1 MMKVRLNKYI
11 SECGFASRRKAEE
24 IIEQGRVSVNN
35 EVVKDLSTQVD
46 RYKDTI
52 KIDGEKIEPEKKVY
66 FLLYKPKGFITSTKD
81 EKKRK
86 TVLDLIDTSYDIFP
100 VGRLDYNTEG
110 VLLLTNDGDFANL
123 LTHPK
128 NKVPR
133 IYTAKLSKSLTKEH
147 KERLLKGITLDGK
160 KAKFEKIDYT
170 AKNNDKV
177 VNVVTMEGRNR
188 FVKRMFGSLGYF
200 VKHLKRI
207 NYAGLSLKGL
217 APYQYRRLSQPEV
230 KKIVE
235 KYG

>member
-1 MMKVRLNKYI
+1 MKTRLNKFI
-11 SECGFASRRKAEE
+11 SECGIASRRKAEE
-24 IIEQGRVSVNN
+24 IIEQGRVSVND

-46 RYKDTI
+46 KFFDTV
-52 KIDGEKIEPEKKVY
+52 KIDGEKVEPEKKIY
-66 FLLYKPKGFITSTKD
+66 YLLYKPKGFITSTKD

-86 TVLDLIDTSYDIFP
+86 TVLDLIDTKYDVFP

-123 LTHPK
+123 LTHPS

-133 IYTAKLSKSLTKEH
+133 IYTAKLSRALSKED

-160 KAKFEKIDYT
+160 KAKFEKIDFT
-170 AKNNDKV
+170 AKNNDRV
-177 VNVVTMEGRNR
+177 VNVVTVEGRNR
-188 FVKRMFGSLGYF
+188 FVKRMFGALGYF

-217 APYQYRRLSQPEV
+217 APYQYRKLSHHEV
-230 KKIVE
+230 KNIVE